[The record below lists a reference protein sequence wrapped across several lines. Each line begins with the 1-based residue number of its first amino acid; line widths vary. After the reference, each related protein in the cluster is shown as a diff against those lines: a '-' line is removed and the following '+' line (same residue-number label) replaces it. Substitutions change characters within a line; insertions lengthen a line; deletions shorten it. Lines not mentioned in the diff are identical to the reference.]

1 MRTGC
6 SLASYQLPG
15 CFNLNIID
23 LFKESVG
30 QSEGEWKSGT
40 MGLQERGRLRE
51 NGREWVE
58 GRGGV

>member
-1 MRTGC
+1 MC
-6 SLASYQLPG
+6 ILASYQLPG

-30 QSEGEWKSGT
+30 QSEEEWKSGT

-51 NGREWVE
+51 IGREWVV